1 MDGIYHSLS
10 GAITLEQ
17 RLQIVANDLAN
28 LNTAGHK
35 RTRIATGSTLPNAG
49 EAAATSETEQFGD
62 EIFSQV
68 VTQQIDFSQGQLR
81 MTGSPTDIALEGSG
95 FLSVDVDG
103 EIFYTRA
110 GQFELDQTGRLVTRV
125 EDGWGQVLGSSG
137 QPLTVGSHEIR
148 ISESGEITGED
159 GAIVGTLGVVD
170 FREPQ
175 LLVRMGSTLYSNP
188 EDTAGLSDGRPEAT
202 RVRQGALEMSNADP
216 ISCLVEMIEIQRTH
230 QAIAKAMSTVDE
242 ATSRRTGLTMSS

>member
-35 RTRIATGSTLPNAG
+35 RTRIAAGSTYPNGG
-49 EAAATSETEQFGD
+49 EVAATSETEQFGD

-95 FLSVDVDG
+95 FLTVDVDG
-103 EIFYTRA
+103 ETFYTRA
-110 GQFELDQTGRLVTRV
+110 GQFELDAAGRLVTRV
-125 EDGWGQVLGSSG
+125 EERWAPVLGSGG
-137 QPLTVGSHEIR
+137 QPLTVGSQEIR
-148 ISESGEITGED
+148 ISESGEITAED
-159 GAIVGTLGVVD
+159 GSVAGTLGVVD
-170 FREPQ
+170 FANPQ
-175 LLVRMGSTLYSNP
+175 LLVRAGSALYRNP
-188 EDTAGLSDGRPEAT
+188 TDAAGLIDGRSDAT

-216 ISCLVEMIEIQRTH
+216 ISCLVEMIEIQRAH
-230 QAIAKAMSTVDE
+230 QAIAKAMMTVDE
-242 ATSRRTGLTMSS
+242 ATSRRTSLTMSS